1 MSLPFIDMADAYQN
15 GAYIPGAEG
24 FPPRWT
30 AQARAFRDEAQGALD
45 LAYGDHP
52 RARFDLFRPRGAA
65 RGLAVFVHGGYWMDF
80 DKSSWSHLAAGA
92 VARGWAVALPSYPLA
107 PEVRLHEITRQVAAA
122 ISRAATLVDG
132 PIHLSGHSA
141 GGHLVARMATDPSP
155 LPDEVSGRVERMVS
169 ISGLHDLRPLMLT
182 PMNTTL
188 HLDEE
193 EATAESPALQP
204 PLPRVKSVAWV
215 GADERPEFLRQAA
228 LLSEA
233 WRHKGA
239 DARLIAEPGR
249 HHFNVIDGLIRPD
262 HPLTEC
268 LVGD

>member
-132 PIHLSGHSA
+132 RSTCPAIPPAGTWWRAWPRIPRRCPTRFQAGSRGWCRSA
-141 GGHLVARMATDPSP
+141 ACTTC
-155 LPDEVSGRVERMVS
+155 
-169 ISGLHDLRPLMLT
+169 GL
-182 PMNTTL
+182 
-188 HLDEE
+188 
-193 EATAESPALQP
+193 
-204 PLPRVKSVAWV
+204 
-215 GADERPEFLRQAA
+215 
-228 LLSEA
+228 
-233 WRHKGA
+233 
-239 DARLIAEPGR
+239 
-249 HHFNVIDGLIRPD
+249 
-262 HPLTEC
+262 
-268 LVGD
+268 